1 MKSTCSLTFYGRNM
15 KALRKI
21 WMLVA
26 ALAITAIGIGCR
38 NTVKVEKDKTY
49 ASAVTFKADDA
60 GGARVKITM
69 ETATEGASI
78 FYTTDGKDPSA
89 ESGNY
94 AAPCGCSAHLHQAH
108 LYFCIP

>member
-1 MKSTCSLTFYGRNM
+1 
-15 KALRKI
+15 
-21 WMLVA
+21 MLAAAVA
-26 ALAITAIGIGCR
+26 IMAIGIGCR
-38 NTVKVEKDKTY
+38 NSIEVEKDKTY
-49 ASAVTFKADDA
+49 VSAVTFKAEDVGEA
-60 GGARVKITM
+60 GVKITM
-69 ETATEGASI
+69 ITATEGASI